1 MENELSTSQLHP
13 RNTVPQY
20 TLSMKP
26 AGDDMEQFLYI
37 PYYRLLASSHI
48 QKTNDRS
55 ILLYI
60 KYLLLFWTVI

>member
-1 MENELSTSQLHP
+1 MENELGTSQLHP

-20 TLSMKP
+20 TLSMNP

-55 ILLYI
+55 IF
-60 KYLLLFWTVI
+60 LLLFWTVI